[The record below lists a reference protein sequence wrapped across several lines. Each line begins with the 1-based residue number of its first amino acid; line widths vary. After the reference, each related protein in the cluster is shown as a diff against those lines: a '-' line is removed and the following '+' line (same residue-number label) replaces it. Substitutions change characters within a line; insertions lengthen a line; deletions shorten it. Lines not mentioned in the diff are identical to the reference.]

1 MTTFEK
7 QSTGTAYD
15 DRDSHYARDSRRER
29 DSRPERDSHQ
39 QRAGHPENVMST
51 WTVAFYDYAE
61 QVLQA
66 QRRFA
71 DSMLAAAAP
80 MLNVARDITTPD
92 AKDTKEDRPANNRL
106 DARSDQRDDG
116 SHGSRKDERYND
128 DDAAEYN
135 KRTVGNDM
143 SDDNTSVTGKTE
155 RANTNAGES
164 VKTRAPAATSATDR
178 KRP

>member
-7 QSTGTAYD
+7 QSTGTNYD
-15 DRDSHYARDSRRER
+15 DRDSHHVRDSRT
-29 DSRPERDSHQ
+29 ERDSHQ
-39 QRAGHPENVMST
+39 QRPGQPENVMST

-92 AKDTKEDRPANNRL
+92 TKEDRSANNRL

-116 SHGSRKDERYND
+116 SSGSRKDERYND
-128 DDAAEYN
+128 DDTAEYN
-135 KRTVGNDM
+135 KRTVGNNM
-143 SDDNTSVTGKTE
+143 SDDDTSFTGKTE
-155 RANTNAGES
+155 CTNTHAGES

>member
-1 MTTFEK
+1 MFEK
-7 QSTGTAYD
+7 QSAGTTYD
-15 DRDSHYARDSRRER
+15 DRDSRHER
-29 DSRPERDSHQ
+29 DNRPERDSHE
-39 QRAGHPENVMST
+39 QRAGLPENVMST

-92 AKDTKEDRPANNRL
+92 TKEGRSANNRL

-116 SHGSRKDERYND
+116 PNGSRKGERYSD
-128 DDAAEYN
+128 DDTAEYN
-135 KRTVGNDM
+135 KRNNT
-143 SDDNTSVTGKTE
+143 SDDNTSVTSRTE
-155 RANTNAGES
+155 RANADAGES

>member
-15 DRDSHYARDSRRER
+15 DRDSHHARDS
-29 DSRPERDSHQ
+29 SPERDSHQ
-39 QRAGHPENVMST
+39 QRAGLPENVMST

-61 QVLQA
+61 KVLQA

-92 AKDTKEDRPANNRL
+92 TKEDRSSNNRL

-116 SHGSRKDERYND
+116 PNGSWKDERDND
-128 DDAAEYN
+128 DDTAEYN
-135 KRTVGNDM
+135 KRTVGNNM